1 MRHGEHDDAERLVVL
16 ANCSSHAVT
25 ADAGDL
31 PDLAGAT
38 VLLATH
44 PGREGLD
51 LLPWESRVLQVG

>member
-1 MRHGEHDDAERLVVL
+1 ML
-16 ANCSSHAVT
+16 ANCSSQPVT

-31 PDLAGAT
+31 PDLAGAA

-51 LLPWESRVLQVG
+51 LLPWESRIYESGALAAAPATS